1 MYERG
6 NSINVDILDA
16 DNGLS
21 GNAATLGFP
30 SNIDESANG
39 ARSRASTMMK
49 PK

>member
-1 MYERG
+1 MLERG
-6 NSINVDILDA
+6 NSINIDIL